1 MVAERTCTIHLCT
14 NGVEFKVL
22 ENVCDDVPGTSRPFS
37 QGRETYDNDRCK
49 NWRVLGVIRHTEADL
64 FVDVEEAKS

>member
-1 MVAERTCTIHLCT
+1 MSKTFNLHLCK

-37 QGRETYDNDRCK
+37 RGREIYDNDRDK
-49 NWRVLGVIRHTEADL
+49 NWRVIGVTRHTDADL
-64 FVDVEEAKS
+64 FVDVEEM